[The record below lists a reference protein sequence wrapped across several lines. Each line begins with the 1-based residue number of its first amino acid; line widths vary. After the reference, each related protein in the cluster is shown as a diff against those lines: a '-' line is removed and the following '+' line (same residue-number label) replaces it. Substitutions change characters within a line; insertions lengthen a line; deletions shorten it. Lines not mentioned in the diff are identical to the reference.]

1 MEVPAG
7 SARSPS
13 VVGPTRSACFDDGMV
28 AGGVIIV
35 IILLILPVIIIISM
49 AAIAAGLGWLLK
61 DDVDAEFVDSEFLE
75 LGK

>member
-1 MEVPAG
+1 M
-7 SARSPS
+7 
-13 VVGPTRSACFDDGMV
+13 DDGMV
-28 AGGVIIV
+28 AGAVIIV
-35 IILLILPVIIIISM
+35 IVLLILPVIIIMSM

>member
-1 MEVPAG
+1 MLRPAAPRRWL
-7 SARSPS
+7 ARSP
-13 VVGPTRSACFDDGMV
+13 RACFDDGMV

-35 IILLILPVIIIISM
+35 IVLLILPVLIIMSL
-49 AAIAAGLGWLLK
+49 AGVAAGLGWLLK